1 MAIAA
6 DEHVILHAPLGC
18 AVVKRTGIPSSDDE
32 QTRARSARRGER
44 EGIDRVVV
52 PLPAP
57 HTDLSEEK
65 HVGVEAKFTPD
76 RASIHHRVESLR
88 VRSGVDDV
96 NLVRPD
102 AGRDETP
109 LDRFAYRDNR
119 GDSTSGVT
127 EAIEPGER
135 KAHAAV
141 QDQDRDLHEQAGQ
154 QRERSGLSLLGVDE
168 NERSDRAKVDLRRHR
183 HGVVRDPGLPQP
195 RRPRLARPR
204 RDDDLVAPP
213 VESLG
218 QLGQLNRGTGVVV
231 RLRIELEDAEG
242 LGQRQAPKNART
254 AATTRSISSSVWSAD
269 IGRLRISSTSRSVRG
284 TASDAK
290 HPTADWR
297 WVGIG

>member
-1 MAIAA
+1 A
-6 DEHVILHAPLGC
+6 
-18 AVVKRTGIPSSDDE
+18 
-32 QTRARSARRGER
+32 
-44 EGIDRVVV
+44 
-52 PLPAP
+52 
-57 HTDLSEEK
+57 
-65 HVGVEAKFTPD
+65 
-76 RASIHHRVESLR
+76 
-88 VRSGVDDV
+88 
-96 NLVRPD
+96 
-102 AGRDETP
+102 TP

-141 QDQDRDLHEQAGQ
+141 QDQD
-154 QRERSGLSLLGVDE
+154 
-168 NERSDRAKVDLRRHR
+168 
-183 HGVVRDPGLPQP
+183 
-195 RRPRLARPR
+195 
-204 RDDDLVAPP
+204 DDLVAPP

-231 RLRIELEDAEG
+231 RLRTELEDAEG

-290 HPTADWR
+290 HPTAGWR
-297 WVGIG
+297 WVGIGKW